1 MHRQSGHQHLHHAAA
16 GRDTGPRPKHSFDS
30 YIKPIEVRNAL
41 GFVLTNDP
49 RPFFAH
55 QSNLADDGILYPV
68 VQGVLDQYKAVYDT
82 TKTPLLHLDLKEQ
95 GQALTQMDHWASAQ
109 SGVNAYIDRSGIHV
123 SAVDAPAVPIT
134 VPTGS
139 TVTGGSLSPYAG
151 EQSGWIT
158 APATDTVVAVPPIPA
173 GGYLTVPAAPTIG
186 TATAGNASATVS
198 WTAPTDTG
206 GAPITGYTVQA
217 FAGTS
222 TTAAATVTAAAEATS
237 LTVPG
242 LTNGTGYTFTV
253 AATNA
258 AGTGPASAAS
268 NSVTPAAP
276 PAAPTI
282 GTATAGNAS
291 ATVSWTAPHRHRR
304 RPDHRLHRAG
314 LRRDQ
319 HDGRGHGHRR
329 GGGDQPDRV
338 RADQRHQ
345 LHLHRRG
352 DQRRRHRPG
361 LGRLQQR
368 HPGRRRRPRRRSVPP
383 PPATPRP
390 P

>member
-1 MHRQSGHQHLHHAAA
+1 M
-16 GRDTGPRPKHSFDS
+16 
-30 YIKPIEVRNAL
+30 
-41 GFVLTNDP
+41 
-49 RPFFAH
+49 
-55 QSNLADDGILYPV
+55 
-68 VQGVLDQYKAVYDT
+68 
-82 TKTPLLHLDLKEQ
+82 
-95 GQALTQMDHWASAQ
+95 
-109 SGVNAYIDRSGIHV
+109 
-123 SAVDAPAVPIT
+123 T

-268 NSVTPAAP
+268 NSVTPADRPGRAD
-276 PAAPTI
+276 
-282 GTATAGNAS
+282 
-291 ATVSWTAPHRHRR
+291 HRYRHR
-304 RPDHRLHRAG
+304 A
-314 LRRDQ
+314 
-319 HDGRGHGHRR
+319 
-329 GGGDQPDRV
+329 
-338 RADQRHQ
+338 
-345 LHLHRRG
+345 
-352 DQRRRHRPG
+352 
-361 LGRLQQR
+361 
-368 HPGRRRRPRRRSVPP
+368 
-383 PPATPRP
+383 ATPRP